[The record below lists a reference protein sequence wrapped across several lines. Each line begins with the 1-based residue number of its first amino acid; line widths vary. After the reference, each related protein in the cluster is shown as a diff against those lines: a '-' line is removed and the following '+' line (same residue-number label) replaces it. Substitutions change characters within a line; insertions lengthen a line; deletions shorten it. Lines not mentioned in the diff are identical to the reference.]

1 MKCTKIAVGLSFAL
15 LTLSGAALAAQQSP
29 ENLFGVASNRAQ
41 VLNPGQYLRALA
53 SDPVNERIEIV
64 SARADLIASD
74 TQEINLNLPGGLN
87 VLAKQTSF
95 ERMESGNEVWV
106 GSIQTNKFDYAGFG
120 IPVDAH
126 VNQIIAVKS
135 GDTVMAN
142 VYFGDSLYRLVPV
155 DDGAHALVEAN
166 RAKFAPDESEEGY
179 KQMQANSNSVEKESS
194 APVAN
199 RAIDTIRVMVAFGP
213 AARAQISNP
222 QQATDLAITESNNA
236 LAATN
241 TEARFQQAGGIQNF
255 NETESTNYS
264 TMLSRLTNLSDGR
277 YDTIGTA
284 RNTNTADLVAY
295 VGPISSGLCGQAAG
309 IGVSSGSGYFIMN
322 PTCLSGNYTFVHEA
336 AHLVGARHD
345 NDPTTSPFA
354 YGHGFVMTSISRR
367 TIMAVNSNTCCT
379 RIGAFSSPNYTSQ
392 GVTIGTANFNDNNRV
407 WRARKTTVAA
417 FR

>member
-15 LTLSGAALAAQQSP
+15 LTLSGAAIAAKEGPQD
-29 ENLFGVASNRAQ
+29 LFGVASNRAQ

-64 SARADLIASD
+64 AARADLVAAE
-74 TQEINLNLPGGLN
+74 TQSINLNLPGGLN
-87 VLAKQTSF
+87 LVAKQTSF
-95 ERMESGNEVWV
+95 ERMASGNEVWV
-106 GSIQTNKFDYAGFG
+106 GSIDTGKFDYAGFG
-120 IPVDAH
+120 IPIDEKI
-126 VNQIIAVKS
+126 NQIIAVKS

-166 RAKFAPDESEEGY
+166 RAKFASDESEEGY
-179 KQMQANSNSVEKESS
+179 REMMANSNFVEKEKE
-194 APVAN
+194 APVAT

-222 QQATDLAITESNNA
+222 QQATDLAFTESNNA

-241 TEARFQQAGGIQNF
+241 TEARFQQAGSIQNF
-255 NETESTNYS
+255 SQTESTNYS
-264 TMLSRLTNLSDGR
+264 TMLSRLTNQSDGF

-284 RNTNTADLVAY
+284 RNTNTGDLVAY
-295 VGPISSGLCGQAAG
+295 IGPISSGLCGQAAG
-309 IGVSSGSGYFIMN
+309 IGVSSGSAYFIMN

-336 AHLVGARHD
+336 AHLMGARHD
-345 NDPTTSPFA
+345 NDPTTSPYS
-354 YGHGFVMTSISRR
+354 YGHGFVMRSISRR

-379 RIGAFSSPNYTSQ
+379 RIGAFSSPNYTTQ

-407 WRARKTTVAA
+407 WQVRKATVAG